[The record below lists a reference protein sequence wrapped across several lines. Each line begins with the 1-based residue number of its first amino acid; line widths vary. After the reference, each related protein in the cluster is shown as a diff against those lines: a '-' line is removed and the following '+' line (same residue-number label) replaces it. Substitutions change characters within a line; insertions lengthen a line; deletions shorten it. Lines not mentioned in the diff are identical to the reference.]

1 MSLER
6 IIHIAEFRASL
17 RSFLRESERT
27 SRRWDLTPQRHLLLL
42 MIKGAPDR
50 SERLRFTDLA
60 KRLQLSPNATTE
72 LVSRAEEV
80 GLVKREPA
88 EDDHRVTYLRLTR
101 DGERRLAGALLES
114 DRYRRELIHAFEELA
129 ATFRLAS
136 RD

>member
-1 MSLER
+1 MPLER

-72 LVSRAEEV
+72 LVSRAEEA
-80 GLVKREPA
+80 GLLKREPA
-88 EDDHRVTYLRLTR
+88 EDDQRVTYLRLTR

-114 DRYRRELIHAFEELA
+114 DRYRRELIHAFDELA

-136 RD
+136 RE